1 MVQFIERSVA
11 KALHSRLLLSA
22 DYRLGVD
29 GPFSFAD
36 WATRAEIEAA
46 RLAREPPPAI

>member
-1 MVQFIERSVA
+1 MDIF
-11 KALHSRLLLSA
+11 RLAVEGS
-22 DYRLGVD
+22 GVD

-36 WATRAEIEAA
+36 WATRVEIEAA

>member
-1 MVQFIERSVA
+1 MDIF
-11 KALHSRLLLSA
+11 RLA
-22 DYRLGVD
+22 VEGAGVD